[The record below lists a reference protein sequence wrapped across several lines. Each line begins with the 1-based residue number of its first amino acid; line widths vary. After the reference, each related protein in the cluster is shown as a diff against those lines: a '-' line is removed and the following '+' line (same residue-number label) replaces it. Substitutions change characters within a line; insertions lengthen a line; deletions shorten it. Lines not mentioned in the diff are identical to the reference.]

1 MFKIMKLCMLVV
13 VSVIIIACVPKE
25 NPNGYLDS
33 SAVTNAVKTKL
44 VNKLGAQGLLIKV
57 KTYRDEVQ
65 LSGAVDNQNTKHQ
78 AGLIA
83 ASVENVK
90 HVRNDL
96 TLK

>member
-1 MFKIMKLCMLVV
+1 MFKIMKLCMLILISVV
-13 VSVIIIACVPKE
+13 VVACVQE

-33 SAVTNAVKTKL
+33 SAVTNVVKTKL
-44 VNKLGAQGLLIKV
+44 VNQLGEQGLLIKV

-65 LSGAVDNQNTKHQ
+65 LNGVVDNQKTKHQ

-83 ASVENVK
+83 AGVENVK

-96 TLK
+96 TIK